1 MATETIKECM
11 KGLVHFN
18 ISQAIHK
25 IYIKV
30 YQYFSNTL
38 YKLSVE
44 EAQFYSSEKLER
56 FNCAG
61 TVQDFM
67 VAMLANLRK
76 PVMSVQNA
84 ASWGYF
90 NTEQSE
96 WNSSILSDAG
106 FPTQLLPDVI
116 PSGDIAGTLA
126 DQWHGIPAGTPVGE
140 FFLLHDYHNTL
151 YTISELSY
159 AFAVVLKIPDKIMP
173 D

>member
-1 MATETIKECM
+1 M
-11 KGLVHFN
+11 FP
-18 ISQAIHK
+18 
-25 IYIKV
+25 
-30 YQYFSNTL
+30 YFLGTL
-38 YKLSVE
+38 HKLSDGKVL
-44 EAQFYSSEKLER
+44 FHSSEKLER

-96 WNSSILSDAG
+96 WNSSLLSDAG

-140 FFLLHDYHNTL
+140 FMKKHSMIMNK
-151 YTISELSY
+151 TIYYQCE
-159 AFAVVLKIPDKIMP
+159 
-173 D
+173 

>member
-1 MATETIKECM
+1 M
-11 KGLVHFN
+11 F
-18 ISQAIHK
+18 
-25 IYIKV
+25 
-30 YQYFSNTL
+30 QYFSDTL
-38 YKLSVE
+38 FKLCDEKVL
-44 EAQFYSSEKLER
+44 FHSSEKLER

-96 WNSSILSDAG
+96 WNSSLLSDAG

-140 FFLLHDYHNTL
+140 FNSLHDYIKK
-151 YTISELSY
+151 TIY
-159 AFAVVLKIPDKIMP
+159 YQ
-173 D
+173 

>member
-1 MATETIKECM
+1 M
-11 KGLVHFN
+11 FP
-18 ISQAIHK
+18 
-25 IYIKV
+25 
-30 YQYFSNTL
+30 YFLGTL
-38 YKLSVE
+38 HKLSDEKV
-44 EAQFYSSEKLER
+44 FFHSSEKLER

-96 WNSSILSDAG
+96 WNSSLLSDAG

-116 PSGDIAGTLA
+116 PSGDVAGTLA

-140 FFLLHDYHNTL
+140 FNSLHDYEKNYL
-151 YTISELSY
+151 LS
-159 AFAVVLKIPDKIMP
+159 V
-173 D
+173 